1 MATATEERIRACL
14 IREGICGE
22 EAATR
27 FAAVLSEE
35 IEAGDADKVT
45 EDRLAVAIAE
55 LNASIERLGRE
66 FAERDAERAVE
77 IAAFFAQAQ
86 ELERQ
91 RDERE
96 RERDAKWAERERERD
111 AKWDEREGQRDE
123 REREGNRERDEREQ
137 EGKRERDERDRERN
151 EREREEKRERD
162 ARDRERD
169 AAMRDFQRT
178 VGNWGRVMFGLWL
191 GSVSALAAV
200 IGFVL

>member
-96 RERDAKWAERERERD
+96 RQRAERERERDAKWAERERERD

-123 REREGNRERDEREQ
+123 REREGNRERDERDRERDERER
-137 EGKRERDERDRERN
+137 EGKRERDE
-151 EREREEKRERD
+151 
-162 ARDRERD
+162 RDRERD

>member
-1 MATATEERIRACL
+1 MTTATEERIRACL

-96 RERDAKWAERERERD
+96 RQRAERERERDAKWAERERERD

-123 REREGNRERDEREQ
+123 REREGNRERDERD
-137 EGKRERDERDRERN
+137 RERDER
-151 EREREEKRERD
+151 EREGQRERD

>member
-1 MATATEERIRACL
+1 MTTATEERIRACL

-96 RERDAKWAERERERD
+96 RQRAERERERDAKWAERERERD

-123 REREGNRERDEREQ
+123 REREGNRERDE
-137 EGKRERDERDRERN
+137 
-151 EREREEKRERD
+151 
-162 ARDRERD
+162 RDRERD